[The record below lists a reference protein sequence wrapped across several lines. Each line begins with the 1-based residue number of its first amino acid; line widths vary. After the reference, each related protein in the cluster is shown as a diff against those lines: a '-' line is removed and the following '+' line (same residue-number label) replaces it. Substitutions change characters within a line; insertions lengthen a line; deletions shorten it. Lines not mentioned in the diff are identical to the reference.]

1 MTRVAATAR
10 PGPMMQALI
19 VAGTTAAAAA
29 LPSILMF
36 SWLSELVDMTNV
48 APLPSIAIG
57 LSMAFVVLALPA
69 AGWGWVVA
77 RMANQPAWPIIRTT
91 LRVALPTFAV
101 VGIAVDFSQF
111 FIDYV
116 WRWHRL
122 AVHGLFAL
130 SFAVG
135 MAIFLGMVTW
145 RIARVI
151 TQNTGEAGS
160 GPTPRRIGLRVTL
173 ATGLGVIAGALLA
186 LPLGWAVVGG
196 MGRQMLAPLYLV
208 LATGTCAGGVVF
220 GRWLAHFHETR
231 QRTSHSHST
240 LGAAMGPSDVRPG
253 EVKSD
258 LRATTERRT
267 SHAPNPPLIH
277 RISP

>member
-1 MTRVAATAR
+1 MTGVAATAG

-19 VAGTTAAAAA
+19 VAATTAAAAT

-36 SWLSELVDMTNV
+36 SWLSQLVDMTNV

-77 RMANQPAWPIIRTT
+77 QVADQAAWPIIRTT
-91 LRVALPTFAV
+91 LRVAPPTFAV
-101 VGIAVDFSQF
+101 VGVAVDFSQF

-145 RIARVI
+145 RVARVL
-151 TQNTGEAGS
+151 TPNTEEARSHPIPG
-160 GPTPRRIGLRVTL
+160 RVGKRVAL
-173 ATGLGVIAGALLA
+173 ATGLGVIVGAVLS

-208 LATGTCAGGVVF
+208 LATATCTGGFVF
-220 GRWLAHFHETR
+220 GRSLAQLE
-231 QRTSHSHST
+231 RTH
-240 LGAAMGPSDVRPG
+240 
-253 EVKSD
+253 
-258 LRATTERRT
+258 
-267 SHAPNPPLIH
+267 
-277 RISP
+277 